1 MSSIILTA
9 AALVVFLGLISHYT
23 QKGLG
28 EMSAPLRQFGMFL
41 LEKAPGPA
49 ADMFQNKEGS
59 GAKTWMQYGVFWLV
73 CAGTGG
79 FLASWHAYDPTALD
93 SLSNWG
99 WSWDDGSAMHYFN
112 QVAMTTAVF
121 SILLGGS
128 MVAHSRATG
137 SALASESNA
146 SLMAMVW
153 TLQTMAVLLLP
164 AIGSWLDFDFGNLQ
178 IALFGLISAGLVL
191 SLLVNVFITSGNR
204 GNAPIGVSSWF
215 LMMAL
220 STLFFSRVISLFGE
234 VFGVTGMVWI
244 ADIISNGWVP
254 LALMFAVGYHVIPHV
269 SGRPIWSGSLTK
281 ASMMLLFVSVPPFF
295 LAEATHA
302 SGLVQAVGAIA
313 VTIGLFPVIGASV
326 NMVGTMRGDASS
338 VISSPGAI
346 AAAAGAML
354 LPIFALLAFFTG
366 LNVMVGD
373 GTMATMADTTNM
385 AYLYVIGGLFCLAAL
400 FHSYPIAAGRS
411 LEGNASSATWLV
423 IVGGVVATI
432 TALMSDWSISA
443 LTDGGV
449 EDPASAVSGF
459 GLTAAFA
466 FYGVTIGF
474 LLAGSSMVKTLLFG
488 KPQAAGMSV
497 SSDVSVYNLV
507 EGNTSVRALFG
518 RGVGL
523 DTTLVIGSS
532 EDESKG
538 GMTIIEVS
546 ADLHED
552 KVDEFPA
559 EFDENL
565 VILTRWLCGRGT
577 TTAQFFSWADVDNSG
592 EIDMFEFSNALSVAD
607 IADLPP
613 WDISK
618 LVEVMDINGDG
629 RLNLPELDIALMN
642 IRNTL
647 GIEFIAFESPEEVE
661 APAEMVEQ
669 TEEEAAPEQAAE
681 SEDETEEETTAEVDY
696 SKMKKSEL
704 VELAKSMGIP
714 SSGNKSVLIERISK
728 A

>member
-1 MSSIILTA
+1 MSSIIITA
-9 AALVVFLGLISHYT
+9 AALIVFLGLVSHYT

-49 ADMFQNKEGS
+49 TDLFQNKEGS
-59 GAKTWMQYGVFWLV
+59 GAKTWMQYGAFWLA
-73 CAGTGG
+73 CAGIGG
-79 FLASWHAYDPTALD
+79 FLASWHTYDPAALD

-99 WSWDDGSAMHYFN
+99 WSWDDGSAMQYFN
-112 QVAMTTAVF
+112 QVAMSTAVF

-137 SALASESNA
+137 SDLASEANA
-146 SLMAMVW
+146 SLMAMLW
-153 TLQTMAVLLLP
+153 TLQTLAVLLLP
-164 AIGSWLDFDFGNLQ
+164 VIGAWLEFDFGNLQ
-178 IALFGLISAGLVL
+178 LALFGLISAGLVL
-191 SLLVNVFITSGNR
+191 NLLVNVFITSGSR
-204 GNAPIGVSSWF
+204 GNTPIGVSSWF

-234 VFGVTGMVWI
+234 LFDSTGMVWI

-281 ASMMLLFVSVPPFF
+281 ASMLLLFVSVPPFF
-295 LAEATHA
+295 LAQAGHA
-302 SGLVQAVGAIA
+302 SGLVQAFGAIA
-313 VTIGLFPVIGASV
+313 VTIGLFPIIGASV
-326 NMVGTMRGDASS
+326 NMVGTMRGDAGS
-338 VISSPGAI
+338 VIGNPGAV
-346 AAAAGAML
+346 AATAGAIL
-354 LPIFALLAFFTG
+354 LPIFALIAFFTG

-373 GTMATMADTTNM
+373 GTMATMAETTNM

-411 LEGNASSATWLV
+411 LEGNSSWATWLV
-423 IVGGVVATI
+423 IIGGVVSTI

-466 FYGVTIGF
+466 FYGITIGF
-474 LLAGSSMVKTLLFG
+474 LLAGSTMVKTLLFG
-488 KPQAAGMSV
+488 SPQATGISV
-497 SSDVSVYNLV
+497 SSDISVYNLV
-507 EGNTSVRALFG
+507 EGSTSVRTLLG
-518 RGVGL
+518 RGVGM
-523 DTTLVIGSS
+523 DTTLIIGSS

-546 ADLHED
+546 ADLHQD
-552 KVDEFPA
+552 KVDEFPV

-565 VILTRWLCGRGT
+565 VTLTRWLCGRGT

-592 EIDMFEFSNALSVAD
+592 EVDMFEFANALSVAD

-613 WDISK
+613 WDITK
-618 LVEVMDINGDG
+618 LVEVLDINGDG
-629 RLNLPELDIALMN
+629 RLNLPELDIALLN
-642 IRNTL
+642 IRNKL
-647 GIEFIAFESPEEVE
+647 GIEFIAFEATEEVE
-661 APAEMVEQ
+661 EVEEPAEMVE
-669 TEEEAAPEQAAE
+669 E
-681 SEDETEEETTAEVDY
+681 SEDDIESESEESESEVDDEVDL
-696 SKMKKSEL
+696 SKMKKAEL
-704 VELAKSMGIP
+704 VEMAKSMGLP
-714 SSGNKSVLIERISK
+714 SSGNKAVLIERISK